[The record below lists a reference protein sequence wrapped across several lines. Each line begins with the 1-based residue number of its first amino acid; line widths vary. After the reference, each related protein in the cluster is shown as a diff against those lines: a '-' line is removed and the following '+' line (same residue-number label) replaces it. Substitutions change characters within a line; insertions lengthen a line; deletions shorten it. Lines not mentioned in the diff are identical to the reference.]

1 MKKSYNFRSV
11 YMHWSCTILQWSH
24 SGVPVI
30 LTGTNGRL
38 IQESSHKGHK
48 VLTSI
53 TNDVGNFFL
62 HFCQFFSIYVFKFCC
77 YQDIVNWDFVVKKFV
92 GWIKKNWQCCIY
104 RLLQVTFCFLK
115 TIAIF
120 FKPRKLLDP
129 CSSESIVTFLWSCN
143 VIHSL
148 FSLFLR
154 KDKFLV
160 V

>member
-53 TNDVGNFFL
+53 TNDVGNIFL
-62 HFCQFFSIYVFKFCC
+62 HFCQFFSIFVFKFCC

-92 GWIKKNWQCCIY
+92 GWIKKKLTMLHLQTASSHF
-104 RLLQVTFCFLK
+104 LLFKNNCY
-115 TIAIF
+115 IF
-120 FKPRKLLDP
+120 QTAKALRSMLVGEYCYF
-129 CSSESIVTFLWSCN
+129 S
-143 VIHSL
+143 VIM
-148 FSLFLR
+148 
-154 KDKFLV
+154 
-160 V
+160 